1 MDFSNI
7 PSNNGYYYQ
16 LTSGNY
22 GIKGKIDFNGHRLI
36 RKKNGAAGTL
46 IKKIEESG
54 IIENFILEMYLDNNI
69 EISSYYGLFETNYG
83 TVNNFKLILEE
94 STNKPNTYIGL
105 LGNTNY
111 GTIESF
117 VLEARTALYGA
128 RGLTL
133 GVSSNNGTIKN
144 GYAYGENIKGIYS
157 DDSGNRD
164 IGGVLNNNSG
174 IVRNIFSLINID
186 VAGKV
191 NSESSGNIM
200 NHADKMR
207 VAENLYSVGYGEN
220 YNLNAGPT
228 IGYANSDN
236 INKIKDVYYFAD
248 ITFNNSYNR
257 KTTPLALWD
266 TTFQNQILNDEK
278 AFNVDELVTQG
289 FYPQL
294 NWPDCM
300 PTQEYIELPEVEDK
314 DLPDILSMEILE
326 STKDTA
332 KVKFSVNNPS
342 AETITNITIENLQC
356 TIENQEYNEGK
367 SEVIA
372 TLNNPVICVSQ
383 YSVMSISTK
392 GAYNQ
397 EYTRDFA
404 ENERLIDVDFY
415 REINTTDDWKA
426 INTSPTENYILMQ
439 DLDFRNNPNDSFVGN
454 DYMGKL
460 DGNNHT
466 IKNIE
471 NGSYPFVFGNIK
483 NELKNIYIENVS
495 LKSSNSWM
503 GIISSANKIENVH
516 AKNIKIETT
525 GDYSTSTQ
533 GGLVCAISNAIN
545 NCSINNVTI
554 INNTYSTRARI

>member
-1 MDFSNI
+1 
-7 PSNNGYYYQ
+7 
-16 LTSGNY
+16 
-22 GIKGKIDFNGHRLI
+22 
-36 RKKNGAAGTL
+36 
-46 IKKIEESG
+46 
-54 IIENFILEMYLDNNI
+54 
-69 EISSYYGLFETNYG
+69 
-83 TVNNFKLILEE
+83 
-94 STNKPNTYIGL
+94 
-105 LGNTNY
+105 
-111 GTIESF
+111 
-117 VLEARTALYGA
+117 
-128 RGLTL
+128 
-133 GVSSNNGTIKN
+133 
-144 GYAYGENIKGIYS
+144 
-157 DDSGNRD
+157 
-164 IGGVLNNNSG
+164 
-174 IVRNIFSLINID
+174 
-186 VAGKV
+186 
-191 NSESSGNIM
+191 
-200 NHADKMR
+200 
-207 VAENLYSVGYGEN
+207 
-220 YNLNAGPT
+220 
-228 IGYANSDN
+228 
-236 INKIKDVYYFAD
+236 
-248 ITFNNSYNR
+248 
-257 KTTPLALWD
+257 
-266 TTFQNQILNDEK
+266 
-278 AFNVDELVTQG
+278 
-289 FYPQL
+289 
-294 NWPDCM
+294 
-300 PTQEYIELPEVEDK
+300 
-314 DLPDILSMEILE
+314 MEILE

-383 YSVMSISTK
+383 YSVMSISTR

-397 EYTRDFA
+397 EYTRDF
-404 ENERLIDVDFY
+404 EKNERLIDVDFY

-554 INNTYSTRARI
+554 INNTYSTRARIGGLIAVANASTVNNCYAINVNIQTKNSTYEGIGGLIGASETKSTIKNCYSTGNIEIDGSVVGGIIGYFNDGTLENSYSYINITGNVSVLGGIAGQVSSGVKLKNNVALGNLYTDQLDTLPRRIIGSGTLTGTNYAYSNQRLNGLI